1 MLRQLPPGGLSEAQV
16 FTHICREYYYHSSTH
31 SLLLFVL
38 RCTCFVGE
46 LKHTPWQDLVISQVH
61 WHFSYEQ
68 HCIVRKK
75 IHTTITNMAIKAAL
89 GKIKP
94 VLYGPQQGT
103 RH

>member
-1 MLRQLPPGGLSEAQV
+1 MLRQLPPLASVKLRSSHTFAESIITTAARIV
-16 FTHICREYYYHSSTH
+16 FYI
-31 SLLLFVL
+31 FVL

-94 VLYGPQQGT
+94 VLYGPQ
-103 RH
+103 